1 MLTRSIIK
9 QETIKKTFD
18 KGEYLQQC
26 GAAYIIGQESYLENR
41 SKVTEVYAS
50 VRGSRGNVYDVT
62 LKIDEQHG
70 DISYCHCG
78 CEAFYNYAGMCKHC
92 VATALE
98 YLDKRD
104 AKSVNRKPIQGAYGR
119 QMISI
124 KRDTTQGFRNVM
136 AKYGILEQSIYL
148 VGQVSG
154 NVSLEPHLTLLYGK
168 ASIDFKIGNTQMYV
182 IKNLADFASAVKNSA
197 SVKYGQKLEFVH
209 RIDAFTEES
218 KPYVK
223 LIQKEIEKYLD
234 QTKDIYSYKRPN
246 LRNWELKMD
255 SFDLFMEAV
264 GERKFRGDIEDFPIH
279 TWSVMNDFPKENILI
294 TGNKEG
300 VTLQSEYMAMYVG
313 LEFFYFFKDKC
324 VYKVERERL
333 VEVEDF
339 LLYLAQIQGSS
350 CFISKDDL
358 PLFSRDM
365 LPTLEKYFEFEMVD
379 FDKNLYL
386 PPSVSF
392 EVYLDSPQ
400 KDYITCKLLA
410 VYGQEKYNVFQ
421 QTKQTKQRDASSEM
435 KMNHLVASYFNT
447 YDPNGE
453 VMVLSQ
459 DDDRIYELLTDG
471 IARFQVLSQVFVS
484 DTMKSTKVMG
494 APKVSVGVSLSG
506 DLLELTLSSDQM
518 PMDQLITML
527 SKYDRK
533 KKFYRL
539 KDGNYINLDEDGIA
553 ILTDLKNGL
562 NLSDS
567 QMKTGTINLP
577 KYRALYLDSKLK
589 ENLGFPVQKNK
600 DFKALIRNMKTVEDN
615 DFEIPASLEQVVRE
629 YQKRGFLWIK
639 TLQYNGFSGILAD
652 DMGLG
657 KTLQVIS
664 FLLSEHLEAK
674 ATDNRRSLIVCPAS
688 LVYNWQSE
696 IERFAKRLPS
706 VMIVGNAEE
715 RKAFIENSSTRDI
728 LITSYDLL
736 KRDLDVYKNIPFHCE
751 VIDEAQYIKNHTTRA
766 AKAVKEIQA
775 GFRLALTGTPVE
787 NRISELWSIFDYLMP
802 GFLYGYQR
810 FRDELEIPITQNGE
824 EEAVSRLQRMIR
836 PFILRRLKKD
846 VLTDLPDKMEENV
859 FAILEG
865 EQKKLYEA
873 HVQRIQMMLN
883 KQTDQEFSGSRFQ
896 VLAEI
901 TKLRQLCCDPS
912 LIFDNY
918 KDTSAKADMCIDLIE
933 NAISGGHK
941 VLLFSQFTSMID
953 KLQQRMSKNNITFY
967 TLTGATSKEKRAKM
981 VEDFNHNE
989 VSVFCISLKAG
1000 GTGLNLTSADIVIHY
1015 DPWWN
1020 IAVQNQATD
1029 RAHRIGQKNVVTV
1042 YKLIAKGTIE
1052 ENIVKLQEKKRDLA
1066 EQILDSDNLATSSFS
1081 REELLSLL

>member
-9 QETIKKTFD
+9 QETIKKVFD
-18 KGEYLQQC
+18 KGEYIQQC
-26 GAAYIIGQESYLENR
+26 GASYMVSQESYFENGI
-41 SKVTEVYAS
+41 KVTEISAS
-50 VRGSRGNVYDVT
+50 VRGSRGKVYDVT
-62 LKIDEQHG
+62 LKIDEQHS

-104 AKSVNRKPIQGAYGR
+104 GKYVNRKPVQGAYGR

-124 KRDTTQGFRNVM
+124 KRDTTKGFRYIM
-136 AKYGILEQSIYL
+136 EKYGNMEQSLSL
-148 VGQVSG
+148 VIQKEE
-154 NVSLEPHLTLLYGK
+154 NVRLEAHLTLQYGK

-182 IKNLADFASAVKNSA
+182 LKNLIDFASAVKNNA
-197 SVKYGQKLEFVH
+197 SIKYGQKLEFVH
-209 RIDAFTEES
+209 RVDAFVEDS
-218 KPYVK
+218 RPLIKF
-223 LIQKEIEKYLD
+223 IQKEIEKYLD
-234 QTKDIYSYKRPN
+234 DSKAVYSYHRPN
-246 LRNWELKMD
+246 FRNWELKMD
-255 SFDLFMEAV
+255 SFDSFMAAV
-264 GERKFRGDIEDFPIH
+264 GEKGFRGDIENFSSH
-279 TWSVMNDFPKENILI
+279 TWTIVNEFPKESLLLS
-294 TGNKEG
+294 GSKEG
-300 VTLQSEYMAMYVG
+300 VTLQSEYMAMYIG
-313 LEFFYFFKDKC
+313 LEFFYFFKERC
-324 VYKVERERL
+324 VYKVNREKL
-333 VEVEDF
+333 AEVEDF
-339 LLYLAQIQGSS
+339 LLYLSQIQGSS
-350 CFISKDDL
+350 CFISKEDL
-358 PLFSRDM
+358 PLFCRDM
-365 LPTLEKYFEFEMVD
+365 LPVLEKYFEFEMKD
-379 FDKNLYL
+379 FNKDLYL

-392 EVYLDSPQ
+392 EMYLDAPQ

-410 VYGQEKYNVFQ
+410 VYGEEKYNVFQ
-421 QTKQTKQRDASSEM
+421 QTKQTRLRDASSER

-447 YDPNGE
+447 YDPNEE

-471 IARFQVLSQVFVS
+471 IARFQVLGQVFVS
-484 DTMKSTKVMG
+484 DAIKSTKII
-494 APKVSVGVSLSG
+494 ATPKIAVGVSLSG
-506 DLLELTLSSDQM
+506 DLLELSLSSDEM
-518 PMDQLITML
+518 PMEQLIAML

-533 KKFYRL
+533 KKYYRL

-562 NLSDS
+562 NLKYA
-567 QMKTGTINLP
+567 QMKTGTVVLP

-589 ENLGFPVQKNK
+589 DMQGLPVQKNK
-600 DFKALIRNMKTVEDN
+600 DFKALIRNMKTIEDN
-615 DFEIPASLEQVVRE
+615 DFEVPASLEQVVRE

-639 TLQYNGFSGILAD
+639 TIQYNGFGGILAD

-674 ATDNRRSLIVCPAS
+674 STDNRRSLIVCPAS
-688 LVYNWQSE
+688 LVYNWKSE
-696 IERFAKRLPS
+696 IDRFANKLPC
-706 VMIVGNAEE
+706 VMIVGSAEE
-715 RKAFIENSSTRDI
+715 RRELIENSSTRDI

-736 KRDLDVYKNIPFHCE
+736 KRDLEVYENIQFHCE
-751 VIDEAQYIKNHTTRA
+751 VIDEAQYIKNHTTRVS
-766 AKAVKEIQA
+766 KAVKEIHA

-810 FRDELEIPITQNGE
+810 FREELEIPITQNGE
-824 EEAVSRLQRMIR
+824 EEAIFRLQRMIR

-846 VLTDLPDKMEENV
+846 VLTDLPDKIEENV
-859 FAILEG
+859 YAILDG

-912 LIFDNY
+912 LLFDNY
-918 KDTSAKADMCIDLIE
+918 KESSAKADMCIDLIE

-941 VLLFSQFTSMID
+941 ILLFSQFTSMIE
-953 KLQQRMSKNNITFY
+953 KLQQRMTEKNINFY
-967 TLTGATSKEKRAKM
+967 TLTGATSKENRIKL
-981 VEDFNHNE
+981 VEEFNHNE
-989 VSVFCISLKAG
+989 IPVFCISLKAG
-1000 GTGLNLTSADIVIHY
+1000 GTGLNLTAADIVIHY

-1052 ENIVKLQEKKRDLA
+1052 ENIVKLQDMKRDLA
-1066 EQILDSDNLATSSFS
+1066 EQILESDHLSHSSFS
-1081 REELLSLL
+1081 KEELLSLL